1 MSCLLR
7 LLGLFCL
14 GLCFTTTPC
23 FTTTAAAEDC
33 IECHKKETPAAVDQW
48 QASSHAPAISCSAC
62 HGSDHEAILKGD
74 APADAKVCGRCHED
88 AYHEHISSKH
98 GMGLHSGW
106 GCTRNLDSRDPRE
119 CRFCHEEGSTQPK
132 TNVQCAR
139 FLAQTSEMGAL
150 GCNRCHQV
158 ENSCAS
164 CHTNHITDL
173 AAVRGPESCATCHM
187 GPDHPQWEMWQT
199 SRHGVLFE
207 ALGETAG
214 PTCQRCHMPNGSH
227 NVSYGITMSPA
238 MVQESSE
245 RFAIYREEMVEI
257 CTQCHAR
264 SFAERELKSGDVILA
279 QSQELIREAEAVIR
293 DLADRDLLVPSLQNR
308 PEHPLRG
315 QELVLDG
322 QMLYEDI
329 SHIERL
335 FFKMKKYDL
344 AKTVKGAFHQNPAY
358 THWYGN
364 AELKMTLVDIKA
376 EAARLRAGATATAA
390 KFTSEGGEGRPFR
403 SLEKELRIL
412 KRKQDRGA
420 IDAEEYNRSKQELFK
435 RLPGE

>member
-1 MSCLLR
+1 MSSFLR
-7 LLGLFCL
+7 LLCLIGLALSIACTVF
-14 GLCFTTTPC
+14 
-23 FTTTAAAEDC
+23 AEDC
-33 IECHKKETPAAVDQW
+33 MECHKTETPGAVKQW
-48 QASSHAPAISCSAC
+48 QASAHVASVSCSDC
-62 HGSDHEAILKGD
+62 HGTDHDAILKGD
-74 APADAKVCGRCHED
+74 VPVDAKVCGRCHEK
-88 AYHEHISSKH
+88 AYHEHVGSKH

-106 GCTRNLDSRDPRE
+106 GCTRNLDNRNPRE

-132 TNVQCAR
+132 TTVQCAR
-139 FLAQTSEMGAL
+139 FLTQTTEMGAL

-173 AAVRGPESCATCHM
+173 ASVRAPESCATCHM

-199 SRHGVLFE
+199 SRHGVLYE
-207 ALGETAG
+207 ALGEEAG
-214 PTCQRCHMPNGSH
+214 PTCQRCHMPEGSH
-227 NVSYGITMSPA
+227 NVSFGITMSPA
-238 MVQESSE
+238 MVPSPIDERAAQRQEMLS
-245 RFAIYREEMVEI
+245 I
-257 CTQCHAR
+257 CSQCHSR
-264 SFAERELKSGDVILA
+264 SFSERELTSGDVILE
-279 QSQELIREAEAVIR
+279 QSKVMIKEAEGVIR
-293 DLADRDLLVPSLQNR
+293 DLADRNLLVPSLQER

-315 QELVLDG
+315 RDLVLDA

-376 EAARLRAGATATAA
+376 EAASLKSVVA
-390 KFTSEGGEGRPFR
+390 KGLVPDEISGEGDTYL
-403 SLEKELRIL
+403 SLEAELRIL
-412 KRKQDRGA
+412 KSKHDRGA
-420 IDAEEYNRSKQELFK
+420 ISDEDYREGK
-435 RLPGE
+435 RLLFEQLPEKN